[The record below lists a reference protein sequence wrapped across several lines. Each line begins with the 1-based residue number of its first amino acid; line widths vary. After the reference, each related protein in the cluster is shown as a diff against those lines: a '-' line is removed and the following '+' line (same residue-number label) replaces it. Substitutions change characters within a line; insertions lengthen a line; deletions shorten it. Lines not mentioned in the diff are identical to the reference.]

1 VDDVGGGGYYSLQAL
16 IGDLVAEAKS
26 NLGLNSKVIP
36 VLQALNVLL
45 EADALTRLCSSED
58 GIKR

>member
-1 VDDVGGGGYYSLQAL
+1 VDDAGGGGCYSLQAL

-26 NLGLNSKVIP
+26 NLGLNTKVIP

-45 EADALTRLCSSED
+45 EADALERLCGSED
-58 GIKR
+58 GIER